1 MIVIIDYGMGN
12 IASVKNAL
20 EFLKQESVISRD
32 LGVISGAT
40 KLILPGVGSF
50 KKAMQNLNEHKL
62 INVLNKKVIEERTP
76 VLGICLGMQLL
87 ADSGSEDATEENPT
101 QGLGWIPGKVTKIQ
115 VKSLEFRIPHIGFN
129 SIHIT
134 NQNALVKQ
142 IPADSHFYFVHS
154 YHFQTFP
161 ENIVAVTDYES
172 DLVAIVSKNNIYG
185 CQFHPEKS
193 QEVGLKLIKNF
204 VELN

>member
-1 MIVIIDYGMGN
+1 MVVIIDYGMGN

-20 EFLKQESVISRD
+20 EHLKQDCVVSRD
-32 LGVISGAT
+32 PDVVSKAD

-50 KKAMQNLNEHKL
+50 KKAMQNLHEHNL
-62 INVLNKKVIEERTP
+62 VDILNKKVVENKTP

-87 ADSGSEDATEENPT
+87 ADFGTEDADEANPT
-101 QGLGWIPGKVTKIQ
+101 KGLGWIPGKVTKIQ
-115 VKSLEFRIPHIGFN
+115 TNSSEFRIPHMGFN
-129 SIHIT
+129 SIRIK
-134 NQNALVKQ
+134 NQNSLMTQ

-154 YHFQTFP
+154 YHFQTAS

-172 DLVAIVSKNNIYG
+172 DITAIVSKEHIHG

-204 VELN
+204 LEMK